1 MIVASSILVGH
12 SHRCR
17 EFRVMCDVIFQKVA
31 KRLHLG
37 GYLIGKLER
46 AMPNLLILT
55 DDQIS
60 VGNPSGTDTM
70 SSPFELGVIL
80 SNHVFSG
87 LRHFSDWRRL
97 PLSQLLQI
105 ATLPYI

>member
-1 MIVASSILVGH
+1 
-12 SHRCR
+12 
-17 EFRVMCDVIFQKVA
+17 MCDVIFEKVA
-31 KRLHLG
+31 ERLHLG

-46 AMPNLLILT
+46 AVPNLPLLT

-70 SSPFELGVIL
+70 PSPLELVVIL

-87 LRHFSDWRRL
+87 LRHFSD
-97 PLSQLLQI
+97 
-105 ATLPYI
+105 